1 MSKESL
7 SLALLKMRQYFDS
20 GATRLFSFRRQQ
32 LLTLRRAVFKYEAE
46 INRALFFD
54 LKKTPEEAWVTET
67 GLLLQEIS
75 HTLKHL
81 KGWMRPERVGTN
93 LLNLPSASHVY
104 PAPKGIVLVVGTWNF
119 PLQLLL
125 IPFAGAI
132 AAGNCVVLKP
142 SEHAAA
148 TAAIIAK
155 MIREIFPRELALVV
169 EGDGAEVVP
178 AMMTSFMCFTPSN

>member
-67 GLLLQEIS
+67 GLLLR
-75 HTLKHL
+75 K
-81 KGWMRPERVGTN
+81 
-93 LLNLPSASHVY
+93 
-104 PAPKGIVLVVGTWNF
+104 
-119 PLQLLL
+119 
-125 IPFAGAI
+125 
-132 AAGNCVVLKP
+132 
-142 SEHAAA
+142 
-148 TAAIIAK
+148 
-155 MIREIFPRELALVV
+155 
-169 EGDGAEVVP
+169 
-178 AMMTSFMCFTPSN
+178 